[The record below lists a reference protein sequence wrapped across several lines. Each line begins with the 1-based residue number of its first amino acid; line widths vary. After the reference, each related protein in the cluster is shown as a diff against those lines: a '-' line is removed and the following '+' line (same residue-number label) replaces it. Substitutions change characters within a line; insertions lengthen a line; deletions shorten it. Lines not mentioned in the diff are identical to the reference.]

1 MYKLNDQI
9 DLQERYEMPPIAF
22 VLCGTDFGMVDS
34 DKDHTF
40 HLIYFIKQDAEKNK
54 VYLIGY
60 TQRHYNANAEYFKI
74 IYDPEKQT
82 TVKKIYRYYDIFS
95 DFRAKEFDNVFKF
108 DLNRG
113 DKVYICKELFKS
125 EDGFA
130 YALVRNNLDYF
141 KPSNIIVTLRDP
153 EEIQAIEDEIDDDD
167 ER

>member
-9 DLQERYEMPPIAF
+9 DVQERHEMPPIAF
-22 VLCGTDFGMVDS
+22 VLCGTNFGMVDS

-40 HLIYFIKQDAEKNK
+40 HLIYFIKQDAVTNK

-60 TQRHYNANAEYFKI
+60 TQRHYNANAEYYKI
-74 IYDPEKQT
+74 IYDPQNKT

-95 DFRAKEFDNVFKF
+95 DFRAKEFDKVFKF
-108 DLNRG
+108 DLCRG
-113 DKVYICKELFKS
+113 DKVYICKELFKT

-130 YALVRNNLDYF
+130 YALVRNNIDYF

-167 ER
+167 EE